1 MVKRFSL
8 IVVIVTLLTFVF
20 TFPSFAENPI
30 GEYQNLL
37 KSLYQEAKEG
47 EWGEAQELAS
57 KLQTFFENEEKEI
70 KELSPK
76 LYEESEEYL
85 PKIIKYAS
93 KKDFEEL
100 SEYYEKL
107 TGAFPSSEKKEGFAG
122 LFDSALIILREGFEA
137 FLIIGALWAFLQ
149 KAGQE
154 NLKGSLILGAVTGVA
169 GSIAVA
175 FFLLSA
181 AGKALPPAALEGLSS
196 IIAAALLFYVS
207 FWLLSKA
214 STHRWEE
221 FIKNTANQ
229 ALIRKSYWSF
239 FGVSFL
245 AVFREGFETVLFYTA
260 LYHQVSPSGFWSGLI
275 SGALGLVVLV
285 FAIVKLGVKIPLRPF
300 FLATGI
306 LLYYLTIKFAG
317 YGVHELAEIGWISE
331 TKLGNFSLSLL
342 GFYPTLE
349 NLIVQGILLVIGIY
363 GIGKILTNPPQ
374 AT

>member
-1 MVKRFSL
+1 MLKKLSL
-8 IVVIVTLLTFVF
+8 VIALLVVLTFAF
-20 TFPSFAENPI
+20 TVTSFAGTPI
-30 GEYQNLL
+30 GEYKNLL
-37 KSLYQEAKEG
+37 ESLYQEAKEG
-47 EWGEAQELAS
+47 EWGEAQELAYR
-57 KLQTFFENEEKEI
+57 LQAFFEKAEKEI
-70 KELSPK
+70 KELNPK

-85 PKIIKYAS
+85 PKVLKYTS
-93 KKDFEEL
+93 EKDMEEL

-107 TGAFPSSEKKEGFAG
+107 IGAFPSSEKKEGFAG
-122 LFDSALIILREGFEA
+122 FFDSALIILREGFEA

-154 NLKGSLILGAVTGVA
+154 ELKGSLVLGAVTGIA
-169 GSIAVA
+169 GSVVVA

-181 AGKALPPAALEGLSS
+181 AGKTLPPAALEGLSS

-260 LYHQVSPSGFWSGLI
+260 LFHQVSPSGFWSGLI
-275 SGALGLVVLV
+275 SGTLGLTVLV
-285 FAIVKLGVKIPLRPF
+285 FAIVKFGVKIPLRPF
-300 FLATGI
+300 FLSTGI

-331 TKLGNFSLSLL
+331 TKIGNFGISFIS
-342 GFYPTLE
+342 FFPTLE
-349 NLIVQGILLVIGIY
+349 NLIVQGILLAIGIY
-363 GIGKILTNPPQ
+363 GIGKILTNPSQ